1 MHGQD
6 TLQFNK
12 HVVSTRRLDAGQ
24 KVDRGFTLVELLV
37 VIAIIGILIALL
49 LPAIQSAR
57 ESGRRMTCKNN
68 LKQLGLAAQT
78 YHEANK
84 AFPPGF
90 EDSDLASSAN
100 ADWAWPVR
108 LFPYLELKSEYESL
122 GASNSELETILV
134 GLGNKP
140 GNAAIEDYPMQYQN
154 FVRVTS
160 TRIPTFLCASIPDVP
175 GNFRTNFSDGP
186 NLYRRDDGVA
196 TSHYVGCFG
205 VATANDGIS
214 FSADKGG
221 VFAAIKK
228 IRTRDVT
235 DGTSKTFMFG
245 ERGLPGVDNK
255 ETVWLGIPK
264 APGNTNH
271 GAAICALTSF
281 VLNPV
286 PTEHIRVT
294 RTAFSSHHPGGA
306 HFTLAD
312 GSVQFIEE
320 TIGFGGRTPTTYG
333 VYQRLGV
340 RNDGQVI
347 GEY

>member
-1 MHGQD
+1 MRD
-6 TLQFNK
+6 RDSIYLSDRD
-12 HVVSTRRLDAGQ
+12 VSSCQPGNRLKRGL
-24 KVDRGFTLVELLV
+24 GFTLVELLV
-37 VIAIIGILIALL
+37 VIAIIGILVALL

-57 ESGRRMTCKNN
+57 ESARRMQCKNN

-78 YHEANK
+78 FHEANRS
-84 AFPPGF
+84 FPAGF

-108 LFPYLELKSEYESL
+108 LFPFLELKSEYEGL
-122 GASNSELETILV
+122 GADNSELEKILL

-140 GNAAIEDYPMQYQN
+140 GNTAIETYPAQYQN

-160 TRIPTFLCASIPDVP
+160 NRIPTFLCASMPDVP

-186 NLYRRDDGVA
+186 NVYIRDDGVA

-205 VATANDGIS
+205 VATPNDGIS
-214 FSADKGG
+214 FSGDKGG
-221 VFAAIKK
+221 VFCGIKK
-228 IRTRDVT
+228 VRTRDIT

-271 GAAICALTSF
+271 GSAICALTSF
-281 VLNPV
+281 VLNPIPSAPV
-286 PTEHIRVT
+286 REI

-320 TIGFGGRTPTTYG
+320 TIGFGGRTPATYG
-333 VYQRLGV
+333 TFQRLAV

-347 GEY
+347 GSY